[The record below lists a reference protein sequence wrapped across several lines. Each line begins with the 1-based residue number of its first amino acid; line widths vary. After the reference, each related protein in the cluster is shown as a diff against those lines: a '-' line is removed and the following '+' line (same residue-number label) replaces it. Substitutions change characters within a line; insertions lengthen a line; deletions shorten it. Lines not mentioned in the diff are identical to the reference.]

1 MNTQLRRLEDFRGE
15 PAPPDMAKFKK
26 LAEYWTGVVA
36 YELDHAP
43 DDVRTRFAE
52 LFDLYATIRP
62 DKSRGGYHFD
72 LSANIPLE
80 MEGAKPGAY
89 DMVFNPSRGG

>member
-1 MNTQLRRLEDFRGE
+1 LEEFRGE
-15 PAPPDMAKFKK
+15 PAPPDWVTFRK
-26 LAEYWTGVVA
+26 LAEYWAGEIS

-43 DDVRTRFAE
+43 DDVRAKFAE
-52 LFDLYATIRP
+52 LFNLYVTIHP
-62 DKSRGGYHFD
+62 NSSQAGYHFD

-89 DMVFNPSRGG
+89 DMVFSPSGRGQGG